1 MFKKA
6 LYVSVKLLDGSV
18 YSRHLLSREDFNEFN
33 RDTNGRAVNLL
44 ERYEVIVYDPLLSE
58 EEVV

>member
-6 LYVSVKLLDGSV
+6 LYVSVGLLDGSV

-33 RDTNGRAVNLL
+33 KDTNGRAVNLL
-44 ERYEVIVYDPLLSE
+44 ERYELIVYDPVLE
-58 EEVV
+58 EGVVK

>member
-6 LYVSVKLLDGSV
+6 LYVSVGLLDGSV

-33 RDTNGRAVNLL
+33 RDTNGRAAHLL